1 MYYGFHVIEVS
12 DRMVWKMEVR
22 VSDPVANFGL
32 ISFGEKYSRRIQI
45 STTQQRNI
53 IFIIK

>member
-1 MYYGFHVIEVS
+1 
-12 DRMVWKMEVR
+12 MVWKMEVR

-32 ISFGEKYSRRIQI
+32 ISFGEKYSRRIQA